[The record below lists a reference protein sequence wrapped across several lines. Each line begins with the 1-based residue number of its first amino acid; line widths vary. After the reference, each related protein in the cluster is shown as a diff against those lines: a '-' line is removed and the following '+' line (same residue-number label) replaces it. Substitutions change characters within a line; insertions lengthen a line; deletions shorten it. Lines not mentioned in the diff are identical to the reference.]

1 MLYNST
7 KTTGNAGDD
16 KEFGKEDRT
25 VGKAVGQRKRIGLI
39 AGNGRFPILFAQS
52 AKAKGID
59 VIAVGIEG
67 EASPEIEK
75 YVNKLYW
82 VGVAKIGK
90 LIKTFKGEQIEN
102 AVMAG
107 GLTKSHIHSKLKHL
121 KFRPDLRTINMWYK
135 KLRSKHDH
143 SILAAVADELA
154 MDGIQLMSSIEYVKH
169 LVAEKGCLTK
179 KVPSEK
185 EMADI
190 EFGWNIAKEV
200 ARMEIG
206 QCVVVKNKTV
216 LAVEAIEGTNE
227 TIKRGA
233 ALGRG
238 DVVVIKVSKKNQD
251 LRFDLPTIGMET
263 INHLK
268 ETGAST
274 LAIEAGMT
282 LILDKEEVINLAN
295 RYKISVIAL

>member
-1 MLYNST
+1 M
-7 KTTGNAGDD
+7 K
-16 KEFGKEDRT
+16 
-25 VGKAVGQRKRIGLI
+25 GL
-39 AGNGRFPILFAQS
+39 
-52 AKAKGID
+52 D
-59 VIAVGIEG
+59 VIAVGIKG

-75 YVNKLYW
+75 YVDKLYW

-90 LIKTFKGEQIEN
+90 LIKTFKGEQIKR

-107 GLTKSHIHSKLKHL
+107 GLTKSHIHSRLKHL

-135 KLRSKHDH
+135 KVRSKHDH
-143 SILAAVADELA
+143 SILEAVANELA
-154 MDGIQLMSSIEYVKH
+154 MDGITLMSSIEYVKH

-179 KVPSEK
+179 RPPSAR

-190 EFGWNIAKEV
+190 EFGWGIAKDI

-206 QCVVVKNKTV
+206 QCIVLKNKTV
-216 LAVEAIEGTNE
+216 LAVEAIDGTNE

-233 ALGRG
+233 LLGRG

-251 LRFDLPTIGMET
+251 LRFDLPTIGLET
-263 INHLK
+263 MNHLR
-268 ETGAST
+268 ESGVSA

-282 LILDKEEVINLAN
+282 LILDKEEAIELAN
-295 RYKISVIAL
+295 KYKISVIAL